1 MNPHGTGAAFQE
13 RSNLACLATTAVIYP
28 ALLVIAFLNPVPGA
42 LIGLLIAGVA
52 LQVIAL
58 TVLHIIAALSTRT
71 EPDDERV
78 RAIAHRSDRL
88 GGVVLSVGVGLV
100 VCLTIAQGL
109 KAPEG
114 FAPGSFASPILTGYV
129 LFAVFVGSE
138 LARMAHAAV
147 LHRRA

>member
-1 MNPHGTGAAFQE
+1 MNTAATGAAFQE
-13 RSNLACLATTAVIYP
+13 RSNIACLVTTAVIYP
-28 ALLVIAFLNPVPGA
+28 AILVIAFLNPTPGT
-42 LIGLLIAGVA
+42 LIGLLIAGVI

-58 TVLHIIAALSTRT
+58 AVLHAAAAVFTRA

-78 RAIAHRSDRL
+78 RAITHRSDRL
-88 GGVVLSVGVGLV
+88 GGLVLAVGVFLV

-109 KAPEG
+109 AAPEG
-114 FAPGSFASPILTGYV
+114 FAPGSFASPIITGYV
-129 LFAVFVGSE
+129 LFAVFVASE